1 MKLQSV
7 QNTSKTKQTKS
18 INDELSEKRVN
29 LRKERSRLAA
39 QIRRNREGQSLMLIQ
54 NALPISSHVLGLN
67 LVQQNSKSSNLINGT
82 KQINQ
87 SSENN
92 NIITSGTIGRGQKKT
107 TYFNSSVS
115 NTMTGFL
122 TTTSTATTTEI
133 SSSTLSNIPSAIN
146 LEKTRVLRIAGHTL
160 FLLNKLSSYLRLQ
173 AKLYLSL
180 NSQSVYGM
188 LIDAKE
194 MRIAY
199 VTPALAKA
207 IGWSWIKL
215 LGAPLHKLIKSTGI
229 SQNSTQTNTKLSS
242 KSQYSPSI
250 SSSQFNTTIKASM
263 NCSSYPIH
271 ETSCTNLTSINS
283 NNECNSNITDNEFI
297 LPEFITLLKSNSN
310 EQHLL
315 CTSKNNKLDE
325 KILSSSL
332 MLDNNINTD
341 TNTNTTTNNNT
352 INTTF
357 SDVNDI
363 NSNGFTG
370 TISKPHGIINSDP
383 YYNNKMKN
391 MNKSIRKSSST
402 PLISSKLALHRF
414 IPRNNNT
421 NIINSSIDNNNNN
434 DCNSDDR
441 NNYDQLNAKSFPQN
455 NNDNELICY
464 CWSNL
469 MINTFTDSSTGF
481 SEILNSLDEC
491 DVTNS
496 STDDSNY
503 INGDD
508 DNDYDDDKSLINN
521 ELLDILMKDS
531 FSPDS
536 LTFESSCDN
545 SYPSSIINNPCNSCD
560 GFNEISSTLSTGLY
574 LCLLQPVCNKISP
587 FDDLTNHV
595 DSIINDTEYN
605 HNSTISNDSND
616 NNING
621 DVNQNNLLDS
631 SIHILEDSQKSAAN
645 DKQDSSI
652 SCELHKNINIKQSDE
667 SLTEIS
673 NVDTTTSSS
682 SLFSVS
688 TPMKIPSL
696 EKNKECIKSKSFQC
710 HIYLNCALT
719 IKMVQGNYTDCFDI
733 EDQSGIVN
741 YSYLEFIH
749 PDDLQNVIT
758 IFTRIIHTNSL
769 AWISPYRVSVHNK
782 MVNNNTEKSYR
793 WIRSLVSY
801 NKMNNIFIC
810 SSQFLGLCELYTC
823 AVGSNQRL
831 LSVSFESSLTQFEL
845 KINNT
850 ISDNNISSQ
859 NIMKTFK
866 CNPSNE
872 YSINRRYDQQL
883 KTKQVRISNSSFRP
897 VRLKKPSTSLV
908 IKNNN
913 IIKPIKLFPFQSSQY
928 IKQQSGQGYNQIISA
943 NNQIRSI
950 RLLSFSNNSSN
961 NNNTKVPCSSYLNSH
976 LYDTTKVDG
985 YSYNRQINS
994 VLNISTTKSSLHD
1007 SPSNLSS
1014 VPYYV
1019 KSMLPVVN
1027 YTSSSLSSCSS
1038 SSSSKKLIFLSSVS
1052 SLPSSVPTKSI
1063 MLNKLQTFNTS
1074 NISRNKCQNG
1084 DDKRGKYIEYSAMCQ
1099 DHNLTSL
1106 HNNNNIHSSPYSQI
1120 NDLYNHMIFGPDNNK
1135 TLNPMKLTI
1144 KPVSNDHQ
1152 WKSGDNWSSS
1162 ITDNSSPHSVYSSHG
1177 SSTSISLSPNEQ
1189 NLTDLNVS
1197 MQMEATVSE
1206 LLESIP
1212 LSNKLSYDN
1221 DGVQM
1226 HIDFNGN
1233 SYDSNIFEYEDSELL
1248 PLDSDFESSEN
1259 FTGFQPD
1266 LISDTNFLSSPV

>member
-1 MKLQSV
+1 MRKKRERKHRSKMSNSV
-7 QNTSKTKQTKS
+7 TLSPCLLLSSSLEQKKTV
-18 INDELSEKRVN
+18 NDELSEKRVN

-67 LVQQNSKSSNLINGT
+67 LVQQNSKSSNSINGT
-82 KQINQ
+82 KKINQ

-92 NIITSGTIGRGQKKT
+92 NVITSSTIGRGQKKT
-107 TYFNSSVS
+107 TYSNSSVS
-115 NTMTGFL
+115 NTMTEFL
-122 TTTSTATTTEI
+122 TTTSTATITEI
-133 SSSTLSNIPSAIN
+133 SSSTISNIPSAIN

-173 AKLYLSL
+173 AKLCLSL
-180 NSQSVYGM
+180 NSQSLYGM

-207 IGWSWIKL
+207 TGWSWIKL

-229 SQNSTQTNTKLSS
+229 SQNSTETHTKLSS
-242 KSQYSPSI
+242 KSQYSPLI
-250 SSSQFNTTIKASM
+250 SSSHFNKTMKTSIT
-263 NCSSYPIH
+263 CSSYPIH
-271 ETSCTNLTSINS
+271 ETSCTNLTSIN
-283 NNECNSNITDNEFI
+283 NNDEYNNNITDNEFI

-325 KILSSSL
+325 RILNSSL
-332 MLDNNINTD
+332 ILDNNIN
-341 TNTNTTTNNNT
+341 NNDIMNT
-352 INTTF
+352 IF
-357 SDVNDI
+357 SDINDI
-363 NSNGFTG
+363 NRNEFTG
-370 TISKPHGIINSDP
+370 TISKSHRIIHSDL

-391 MNKSIRKSSST
+391 MNKCIRKSSST
-402 PLISSKLALHRF
+402 PLISSKLELDRF
-414 IPRNNNT
+414 IPGNNMT
-421 NIINSSIDNNNNN
+421 NIINSSIDNNNN
-434 DCNSDDR
+434 CNSDD
-441 NNYDQLNAKSFPQN
+441 QLNTKSFPQN

-469 MINTFTDSSTGF
+469 MINTFTDNSTGF

-491 DVTNS
+491 NVNNS
-496 STDDSNY
+496 STDDSNF

-508 DNDYDDDKSLINN
+508 DDGKSLINN

-531 FSPDS
+531 FSQDS

-545 SYPSSIINNPCNSCD
+545 SYPFSIINNPCNSCD
-560 GFNEISSTLSTGLY
+560 SFDEINSTLSTGLY
-574 LCLLQPVCNKISP
+574 LCLLQPVCNKTSS

-595 DSIINDTEYN
+595 YSISNDNEYN
-605 HNSTISNDSND
+605 HNNTISNDSND
-616 NNING
+616 NNIGG

-631 SIHILEDSQKSAAN
+631 SVHLLEDSQKSVAN

-652 SCELHKNINIKQSDE
+652 SCELHKNINIRQSDE
-667 SLTEIS
+667 SLTELS
-673 NVDTTTSSS
+673 NVDTTSSS
-682 SLFSVS
+682 SLLNVS
-688 TPMKIPSL
+688 TSMKIPSL
-696 EKNKECIKSKSFQC
+696 EQNKECIQSKSFQC

-733 EDQSGIVN
+733 EDQSGIIN

-758 IFTRIIHTNSL
+758 IFTRIIRTNSP

-793 WIRSLVSY
+793 WTRSLVSY
-801 NKMNNIFIC
+801 NKMKNIFIC

-831 LSVSFESSLTQFEL
+831 LSVTFELSVTQFEL
-845 KINNT
+845 KLNNT
-850 ISDNNISSQ
+850 INDNYISSQ
-859 NIMKTFK
+859 NIMKPFK
-866 CNPSNE
+866 CNSSNE
-872 YSINRRYDQQL
+872 CSINRRYHQQL
-883 KTKQVRISNSSFRP
+883 KSKQVRISNSSFRP
-897 VRLKKPSTSLV
+897 VRLKKSSTSLV
-908 IKNNN
+908 IKNSN
-913 IIKPIKLFPFQSSQY
+913 IIKPIKLFPFQSTQY
-928 IKQQSGQGYNQIISA
+928 IKQQSGQGYNQIS
-943 NNQIRSI
+943 SI
-950 RLLSFSNNSSN
+950 RLLSLNNNGN
-961 NNNTKVPCSSYLNSH
+961 NNNNNNNNNKVPCLSHLNSH
-976 LYDTTKVDG
+976 LYDTTKAND
-985 YSYNRQINS
+985 NRQINS
-994 VLNISTTKSSLHD
+994 VLNISITKSLLHH
-1007 SPSNLSS
+1007 SPSNISS

-1027 YTSSSLSSCSS
+1027 YTSLSS
-1038 SSSSKKLIFLSSVS
+1038 SSSPSKKLIFLSSTS
-1052 SLPSSVPTKSI
+1052 SLPSTVSTKSI
-1063 MLNKLQTFNTS
+1063 MSNKLQTFNTS
-1074 NISRNKCQNG
+1074 NISKNKLRN
-1084 DDKRGKYIEYSAMCQ
+1084 DDKRDKYIEYSAICQ
-1099 DHNLTSL
+1099 DNNPITL
-1106 HNNNNIHSSPYSQI
+1106 HNSNNNIHSSSYSQI
-1120 NDLYNHMIFGPDNNK
+1120 NDLYNQMVFAHDNNK
-1135 TLNPMKLTI
+1135 TLNPMKLTV
-1144 KPVSNDHQ
+1144 KPVCNDHQ

-1162 ITDNSSPHSVYSSHG
+1162 LTDNSSPHSVYSSHG
-1177 SSTSISLSPNEQ
+1177 STTSIDLSPNEQ
-1189 NLTDLNVS
+1189 NLTDLSVG

-1233 SYDSNIFEYEDSELL
+1233 SYDSNIYEYEDSELL
-1248 PLDSDFESSEN
+1248 PLDSDFESNEN

-1266 LISDTNFLSSPV
+1266 LIPDSNCLSSPV

>member
-7 QNTSKTKQTKS
+7 QNTSKTNIMRKKRERKHRKQTKS

-455 NNDNELICY
+455 NNDNEL
-464 CWSNL
+464 
-469 MINTFTDSSTGF
+469 
-481 SEILNSLDEC
+481 
-491 DVTNS
+491 
-496 STDDSNY
+496 
-503 INGDD
+503 
-508 DNDYDDDKSLINN
+508 
-521 ELLDILMKDS
+521 
-531 FSPDS
+531 
-536 LTFESSCDN
+536 
-545 SYPSSIINNPCNSCD
+545 
-560 GFNEISSTLSTGLY
+560 
-574 LCLLQPVCNKISP
+574 PVCNKISP